1 MKVGIESINYYVPKY
16 YLDMSTL
23 AAARGVD
30 EAKYKLGIGQHK
42 MAVISPFED
51 IVTMAVE
58 AAYDMVQPHK
68 DTIDTIL
75 FATESAIDF
84 SKAAGN
90 YVHRLLGL
98 SPSVRILELKQACYA
113 ATGALQLACDY
124 VRMQPDKKV
133 LVLSSDIAWYGFE
146 SAGESTQGA
155 GAIAMLVSSD
165 PKVAVVNRGQ
175 FTTEELPDFYRPS
188 YQEVPTVD
196 GRLSITCYNDMLQK
210 VDPNTSFTYTCFH
223 MPFAKMAN
231 KANKVYSHPQTEEQL
246 QIVKYFTQEVGNIYN
261 GSLFLSFISVL
272 SLSKTSL
279 DNQSIGMFSYGSG
292 AVGEF
297 FSLDIQPGYEQYIS
311 KDAFINQLNDR
322 TEIDMPTYTKFM
334 KQLMEK
340 EKLHQ
345 LSEDKDIH
353 PRMRFVLDDLTNGHR
368 TYKKIAS

>member
-1 MKVGIESINYYVPKY
+1 MKVGIESINYYIPKY

-23 AAARGVD
+23 AEARGVD
-30 EAKYKLGIGQHK
+30 EAKFKLGIGQHK
-42 MAVISPFED
+42 MAVISPLED

-58 AAYDMVQPHK
+58 AAYDMVQPFK
-68 DTIDTIL
+68 EDIDTIL
-75 FATESAIDF
+75 FATESAIDY

-90 YVHRLLGL
+90 YVHRMLGL

-124 VRMQPDKKV
+124 VRMQPNKKV

-165 PKVAVVNRGQ
+165 PKIAVVNRGQ

-196 GRLSITCYNDMLQK
+196 GRLSINCYNDMLKK
-210 VDPNTSFTYTCFH
+210 VDPNKSFAYTCFH

-231 KANKVYSHPQTEEQL
+231 KANKVYSHPQTDEQL
-246 QIVKYFTQEVGNIYN
+246 EIVKYFTQEVGNIYN
-261 GSLFLSFISVL
+261 GSLFLSLISVL
-272 SLSKTSL
+272 SLSKETL
-279 DNQSIGMFSYGSG
+279 ENQSLGMFSYGSG

-297 FSLDIQPGYEQYIS
+297 FSLDIQPGYDKYFS
-311 KDAFINQLNDR
+311 KESFLNQLQDR
-322 TEIDMPTYTKFM
+322 TEIDMNRYITFM
-334 KQLMEK
+334 TQLIDK
-340 EKLHQ
+340 EKNHR
-345 LSEDKDIH
+345 LSTRADMH
-353 PRMRFVLDDLTNGHR
+353 PSMRFVLDDLTNGHR
-368 TYKKIAS
+368 TYKKIA